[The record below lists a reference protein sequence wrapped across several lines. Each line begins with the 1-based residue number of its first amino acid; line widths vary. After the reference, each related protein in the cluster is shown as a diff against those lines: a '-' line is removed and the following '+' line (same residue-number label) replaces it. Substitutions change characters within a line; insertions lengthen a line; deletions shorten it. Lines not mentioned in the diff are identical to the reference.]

1 MNGSVFNFS
10 RSMRASGIS
19 ATTRVLTRAG
29 WKEKPKKSGG
39 EIDEFIAKTKKFS
52 DDKKSKEK
60 SDNGV

>member
-1 MNGSVFNFS
+1 
-10 RSMRASGIS
+10 MRASGIS
-19 ATTRVLTRAG
+19 ATTRVVTRAG